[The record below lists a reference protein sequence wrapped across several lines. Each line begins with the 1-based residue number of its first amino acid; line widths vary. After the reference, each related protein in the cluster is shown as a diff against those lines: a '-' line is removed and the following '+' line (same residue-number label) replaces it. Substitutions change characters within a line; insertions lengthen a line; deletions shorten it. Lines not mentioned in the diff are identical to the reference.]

1 MKYSGIGRRKSA
13 IAKILFSEIIEVT
26 TNDNEEIDNEEIDNK
41 KIDYKEIDYEK
52 IFSENIFINNKKI
65 DDYFQND
72 LNVLQNIQ
80 QVFKIFKLNKHQPLN
95 MQITVSG
102 GGKTGQKEAIC
113 LAIARALSKRGLF
126 PLQKKPNLLTQ
137 DTRKKE
143 RKKYGLKKAR
153 KAPQYSKR

>member
-13 IAKILFSEIIEVT
+13 VAQVFFSEIQPMPPEGHGHV
-26 TNDNEEIDNEEIDNK
+26 DVEA
-41 KIDYKEIDYEK
+41 

-65 DDYFQND
+65 DDYFQKD
-72 LNVLQNIQ
+72 GHVLHHLQ
-80 QVFKIFKLNKHQPLN
+80 QVFKVFGFYQHRPLK
-95 MQITVSG
+95 MQITVCG
-102 GGKTGQKEAIC
+102 GGQTGQKEAIY
-113 LAIARALSKRGLF
+113 LATARALSKKGGV
-126 PLQKKPNLLTQ
+126 PLQNKPNLLTQ